1 VTDSFERY
9 KDRRGLFTTEV
20 SAYDAGRPGYPE
32 RVFEVLRERCGLGP
46 GTDVLEIGAGTGQA
60 TARMLDL
67 GASVTVVELGAEFAT
82 FLESKFAGRPL
93 RVVHDAFEEVDLEP
107 ESFDIV
113 AAATSFHWVP
123 LPVGLQRAADT
134 LRPGGSLALWWNV
147 FGDLSRPDPFHEAL
161 VPVLERQA
169 PELVDAPSAGNP
181 GTGAHLYAIDA
192 EARIAEIDTTQRF
205 GPVHHELVSWTGRH
219 TPGQARALFAS
230 FSPWLALPPDRRT
243 EVLDALEELA
253 RDQFNG
259 LVERPYLTSIYVA
272 SRLP

>member
-1 VTDSFERY
+1 MNR
-9 KDRRGLFTTEV
+9 
-20 SAYDAGRPGYPE
+20 AA
-32 RVFEVLRERCGLGP
+32 LGP

-67 GASVTVVELGAEFAT
+67 GASVTVVELGAEFAA
-82 FLESKFAGRPL
+82 FLESKFDGATASASSRG
-93 RVVHDAFEEVDLEP
+93 AFEEVDVEP

-123 LPVGLQRAADT
+123 LPVGLQRAADI

-161 VPVLERQA
+161 VPVLERHA
-169 PELVDAPSAGNP
+169 PELVERAVSGQPGHRRAPVRDRRRGENRRDRRVATLRAGAP
-181 GTGAHLYAIDA
+181 
-192 EARIAEIDTTQRF
+192 R
-205 GPVHHELVSWTGRH
+205 
-219 TPGQARALFAS
+219 ARAVDGPAHTRGGAS
-230 FSPWLALPPDRRT
+230 ALRLVLAVARPSPDRRS
-243 EVLDALEELA
+243 EVLDALEDLA

-259 LVERPYLTSIYVA
+259 VVERPYLTTIYVA